1 MKKLIIFGMLMLTT
15 LFGQVKEL
23 TDGSSAFDQTD
34 LDNAKW
40 FYYNAGSDEKYI
52 GCVVGASGS
61 PYGQIH
67 VWNTTDLVKC
77 TVNYH
82 SAARAY
88 LNAVNST
95 DYDVLTVRDTSII
108 TNKTKVVTTV
118 AGDSFTAKTVGSLI
132 QGQLQLET
140 GVLRVPVY
148 CNSKDARITVNSK
161 EWHPIA
167 LQSADWEALQV
178 LRSQRI

>member
-1 MKKLIIFGMLMLTT
+1 MAAVTQTIPNFLGGVSNQPDDKKLP
-15 LFGQVKEL
+15 GQVKEALNVYPDPTFGLQKRPGLKFLKEL
-23 TDGSSAFDQTD
+23 TDGSSAFDNND

-52 GCVVGASGS
+52 GCIVGASGS
-61 PYGQIH
+61 PYGEIH

-88 LNAVNST
+88 LDAVNAT

-108 TNKTKVVTTV
+108 TNKTKVVTTI
-118 AGDSFTAKTVGSLI
+118 AGDSFTAGTVGTVRMQLVEYSQKLSLI
-132 QGQLQLET
+132 H
-140 GVLRVPVY
+140 
-148 CNSKDARITVNSK
+148 I
-161 EWHPIA
+161 
-167 LQSADWEALQV
+167 
-178 LRSQRI
+178 